1 VARFRLHAWQLAV
14 SLIIVCA
21 LAVTAVYMFRLRGGS
36 KPSDLVA
43 FLPAENATVIYID
56 VDAIRRSGIL
66 NLVAGSKAAEE
77 IEYKQFVD
85 ATLFD
90 YRQDLDA
97 LAAAFKD
104 NQVFFALRGRFH
116 WKNLMAYARHQGG
129 YCRNG
134 FCVTAGSRPNRR
146 ISFYALRRDVLA
158 MAISSDDSAAY
169 QVASKPAGRP
179 VSSPSEP
186 VWAMIPIAALQ
197 RADDL
202 PSGLKPY
209 ARALG
214 NAEQIVLTLG
224 PQGDHLQLALNVTCR
239 DTKTASALVVDLE
252 GSTNELRKMLDREHQ
267 KPDPADLTGLLV
279 AGSFHRDD
287 RSVYGQWPLDRAFV
301 DALANGSN

>member
-1 VARFRLHAWQLAV
+1 MALFRLHAWQLAA

-43 FLPAENATVIYID
+43 YLPAENATVLYID

-97 LAAAFKD
+97 VAAAFKD
-104 NQVFFALRGRFH
+104 NQVFFAVRGRFH
-116 WKNLMAYARHQGG
+116 WKNLMDYARHQGG

-134 FCVTAGSRPNRR
+134 FCVTSGSRPNRR
-146 ISFYALRRDVLA
+146 ISFYALRRDMMA
-158 MAISSDDSAAY
+158 MAISSDDFAAY
-169 QVASKPAGRP
+169 QVASKPASRP

-186 VWAMIPIAALQ
+186 VWAMVPIAALQ

-202 PSGLKPY
+202 PSGLKPF

-214 NAEQIVLTLG
+214 NAEQIVFTLG
-224 PQGDHLQLALNVTCR
+224 PEGDHLQLALNVTCR
-239 DTKTASALVVDLE
+239 DTQTASALVVDLE
-252 GSTNELRKMLDREHQ
+252 GTTNELRKMLDREHQ
-267 KPDPADLTGLLV
+267 KPDPADLTGMLV
-279 AGSFHRDD
+279 AGSFRRDD
-287 RSVYGQWPLDRAFV
+287 RSVHGQWPLDRAFV

>member
-1 VARFRLHAWQLAV
+1 MARFRLQAWQLAA

-21 LAVTAVYMFRLRGGS
+21 LAVTGVYMFRLRGGS

-43 FLPAENATVIYID
+43 YLPAENATVVYID

-97 LAAAFKD
+97 VAAAFKD

-116 WKNLMAYARHQGG
+116 WKNLMDYARHQGG
-129 YCRNG
+129 YCRSG
-134 FCVTAGSRPNRR
+134 FCVTTGSRPNRR
-146 ISFYALRRDVLA
+146 ISFYALRRDVMA
-158 MAISSDDSAAY
+158 MAISSDDFAAY
-169 QVASKPAGRP
+169 QVASKPAARP
-179 VSSPSEP
+179 LAPPSEP
-186 VWAMIPIAALQ
+186 VWAMVPIAALQ

-209 ARALG
+209 VRALG
-214 NAEQIVLTLG
+214 NAEQIVFTLG
-224 PQGDHLQLALNVTCR
+224 PQGDHLQLTLNVTCR
-239 DTKTASALVVDLE
+239 DTQTASALVVDLE
-252 GSTNELRKMLDREHQ
+252 GTTNELRKMLDKEHQ
-267 KPDPADLTGLLV
+267 KPDPADLTALLV
-279 AGSFHRDD
+279 AGSFRRDD

-301 DALANGSN
+301 DALANSN

>member
-1 VARFRLHAWQLAV
+1 VPSFRLRAWQLAAL
-14 SLIIVCA
+14 LIVVCA
-21 LAVTAVYMFRLRGGS
+21 LAVGGVYVFRMRGGS

-43 FLPAENATVIYID
+43 YLPAENATIVYID

-66 NLVAGSKAAEE
+66 DMIAGSKAAEE

-97 LAAAFKD
+97 IAVAFKD

-116 WKNLMAYARHQGG
+116 WKNLMDYARQQGG
-129 YCRNG
+129 SCQNG
-134 FCVTAGSRPNRR
+134 FCVTTGSQPNRR
-146 ISFYALRRDVLA
+146 ISFYALRLDTMAL
-158 MAISSDDSAAY
+158 AISSDDSAAHQIAY
-169 QVASKPAGRP
+169 KPAARP
-179 VSSPSEP
+179 VATPAEP
-186 VWAMIPIAALQ
+186 VWAMVPIAALQ

-214 NAEQIVLTLG
+214 NADQLVFTLG
-224 PQGDHLQLALNVTCR
+224 PQGNRLQLALNVTCR
-239 DTKTASALVVDLE
+239 DTQTASALVVDLE
-252 GSTNELRKMLDREHQ
+252 STTNELRKMLAREHQ
-267 KPDPADLTGLLV
+267 QPGPADLTAVLV
-279 AGSFHRDD
+279 AGSFRRDD
-287 RSVYGQWPLDRAFV
+287 RSVYGQWPLERAFV

>member
-1 VARFRLHAWQLAV
+1 
-14 SLIIVCA
+14 
-21 LAVTAVYMFRLRGGS
+21 MFRLRGGS
-36 KPSDLVA
+36 QPSDLVA
-43 FLPAENATVIYID
+43 YLPAENATVLYID
-56 VDAIRRSGIL
+56 VDTIRRSGIL

-97 LAAAFKD
+97 VAAAFKD
-104 NQVFFALRGRFH
+104 NQVFFAVRGRFH
-116 WKNLMAYARHQGG
+116 WKNLMDYARHQGG

-134 FCVTAGSRPNRR
+134 FCVTTGSRPNRR

-158 MAISSDDSAAY
+158 MAISSDDFAAY
-169 QVASKPAGRP
+169 QVASKPAARP
-179 VSSPSEP
+179 LTPPSEP
-186 VWAMIPIAALQ
+186 VWAMVPIAALQ

-209 ARALG
+209 ARAVG
-214 NAEQIVLTLG
+214 NAEQIVFTLG

-252 GSTNELRKMLDREHQ
+252 GSTNELRKMLDQEHQ
-267 KPDPADLTGLLV
+267 KPDPADLTALLV
-279 AGSFHRDD
+279 EGSFHRDD
-287 RSVYGQWPLDRAFV
+287 RSVYGQWPLARAFV